1 MLSRNRDQS
10 TAKAFFT
17 KAICSSG
24 IPDKI
29 TIDKSGANKAGI
41 KTINFFLSMAFLILQ
56 YFGIIQVRQIKYL
69 NNIVEQDHRG
79 IKRIVDPMMGF
90 KTFESATATL
100 AGIELHRML
109 RKGQHSSGSA
119 NTNIFEQFAS
129 LAA

>member
-1 MLSRNRDQS
+1 MLVRWYLGSVDNCFFGCKCQQALAYSLSYRDIEELAAERGLQVDHS
-10 TAKAFFT
+10 TFT

-69 NNIVEQDHRG
+69 NNIVER
-79 IKRIVDPMMGF
+79 
-90 KTFESATATL
+90 
-100 AGIELHRML
+100 
-109 RKGQHSSGSA
+109 
-119 NTNIFEQFAS
+119 FAS